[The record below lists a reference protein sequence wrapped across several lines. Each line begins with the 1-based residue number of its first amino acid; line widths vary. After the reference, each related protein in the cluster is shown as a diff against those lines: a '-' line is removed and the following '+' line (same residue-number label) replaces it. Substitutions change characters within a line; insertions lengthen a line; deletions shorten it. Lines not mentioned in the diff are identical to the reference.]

1 MWHDGRGGPAP
12 DKPPQTVRRVK
23 SSPDS
28 SRVAFLFR
36 ARAGVAAV
44 FFLNGF
50 GYGSWVPRI
59 AEIQDKLSASEGQ
72 LGLALFM
79 AAVGALIAM
88 PLAGAAAHRY
98 GSRPA
103 TAVTLAGFGLS
114 LPGLALAPS
123 LVGLGL
129 ALFVAGAAGGAL
141 DVSMNA
147 QGVAVEKRYWAPIMS
162 SLHGMFSLG
171 GMTGAGVT
179 GLVAALDV
187 SIVPHFAGI
196 CVLILAVGAIACRPL
211 LPAAA
216 EAAAAGP
223 GFARPSLGLLLPGIV
238 ALAALLSE
246 GAVADWSAVY
256 LSANLDAGTT
266 MAAAAF
272 AAFSLM
278 MAAGRFSGDRLVA
291 RVGGDP
297 VVRAG
302 GALAAIGLGL
312 TLVIGH
318 PVVAVIGFG
327 LVGAGISCV
336 FPVVLSSAARAP
348 DLPPSAAIAAV
359 CTIGYFGFLLGP
371 PAIGGLAEL
380 VGLPA
385 ALGVV
390 VLLCALIAA
399 LGSRTPAP
407 RSG

>member
-1 MWHDGRGGPAP
+1 
-12 DKPPQTVRRVK
+12 V
-23 SSPDS
+23 S
-28 SRVAFLFR
+28 
-36 ARAGVAAV
+36 AV

-59 AEIQDKLSASEGQ
+59 AEIQDKLGASEGQ

-79 AAVGALIAM
+79 AALGALIAM

-98 GSRPA
+98 GSRAA

-179 GLVAALDV
+179 GLVAALEV
-187 SIVPHFAGI
+187 AIVPHFAGI
-196 CVLILAVGAIACRPL
+196 CALILAVGAIAYRPL

-223 GFARPSLGLLLPGIV
+223 GFARPSLALLLPGIV
-238 ALAALLSE
+238 ALASLLSE

-272 AAFSLM
+272 ATFSLM

-291 RVGGDP
+291 RLGGDP

-302 GALAAIGLGL
+302 GALAAFGLGL
-312 TLVIGH
+312 TLAIGH

-359 CTIGYFGFLLGP
+359 CTVGYFGFLLGP
-371 PAIGGLAEL
+371 PMIGGLAEL
-380 VGLPA
+380 IGLPS
-385 ALGVV
+385 ALGLV

-399 LGSRTPAP
+399 LGSRPPAGGHTLSP
-407 RSG
+407 RPEPTRSSLPDRRP

>member
-1 MWHDGRGGPAP
+1 MFAP
-12 DKPPQTVRRVK
+12 LNAVG
-23 SSPDS
+23 
-28 SRVAFLFR
+28 
-36 ARAGVAAV
+36 ARAGVSAV

-59 AEIQDKLSASEGQ
+59 AEIQGRLGLSEGQ

-79 AAVGALIAM
+79 AALGALFAM

-98 GSRPA
+98 GSRAA
-103 TAVTLAGFGLS
+103 TAVTVALFGLS
-114 LPGLALAPS
+114 LPGLALAPT
-123 LVGLGL
+123 LLGLGL
-129 ALFVAGAAGGAL
+129 ALLALGAAAGAL

-147 QGVAVEKRYWAPIMS
+147 QGVAVEKRYWRPIMS

-187 SIVPHFAGI
+187 AIVPHFVGI
-196 CVLILAVGAIACRPL
+196 CALILAVGAIACRPM

-216 EAAAAGP
+216 EATAAGP
-223 GFARPSLGLLLPGIV
+223 GFARPSLAVLLPGIV

-291 RVGGDP
+291 RLGGDL

-302 GALAAIGLGL
+302 GALAAAGLGL

-318 PVVAVIGFG
+318 PIVAVIGFG

-359 CTIGYFGFLLGP
+359 CTVGYFGFLLGP

-380 VGLPA
+380 IGLPA
-385 ALGVV
+385 ALGLI

-399 LGSRTPAP
+399 LGSRTPTQRAEAP
-407 RSG
+407 VRGSG